1 MFPAL
6 NVWTFP
12 SELSARDLIQAA
24 ADAGAKGV
32 ELAPTAEGPFSIDAP
47 QRELRDLVSLAAN
60 LDIRITG
67 LVAVH
72 TWQFNFA
79 SPDAA
84 DRRKS
89 EELTLR
95 MLDQA
100 AALGAG
106 AVLIIPA
113 VVGKHDESVPRVS
126 YADALQATSQ
136 ALSRL
141 RHEAEARRVAL
152 AIENVWNRFLLSPV
166 ETADLID
173 RADSPWVGV
182 YFDVGNVMPF
192 GYPQDWIETLGGRIV
207 RVHLKDY
214 DLSVP
219 GAGGFC
225 ALGEGSVDWTA
236 VMRALR
242 TVGYDGPLTYEGGG
256 DPADVIQR
264 IERIMD
270 GRPASEGSNRA

>member
-12 SELSARDLIQAA
+12 PELSARDVIQAA
-24 ADAGAKGV
+24 SDAGAKGI
-32 ELAPTAEGPFSIDAP
+32 ELTPTADGPFSIDTP

-60 LDIRITG
+60 LNIRITA
-67 LVAVH
+67 LVAAH

-79 SPDAA
+79 SPDPA

-89 EELTLR
+89 EELTVR
-95 MLDQA
+95 VLDQA
-100 AALGAG
+100 AALEAG

-113 VVGKHDESVPRVS
+113 VVGKHDEPAPRVS
-126 YADALQATSQ
+126 YADALQATAE

-173 RADSPWVGV
+173 RVNSPWVGV

-192 GYPQDWIETLGGRIV
+192 GYPQHWIETLGGRIV

-214 DLSVP
+214 DLAVP
-219 GAGGFC
+219 GAGGFR

-236 VMRALR
+236 VMAALR
-242 TVGYDGPLTYEGGG
+242 NAGYDGPLTYEGSG

-270 GRPASEGSNRA
+270 GRPALERSIRT

>member
-24 ADAGAKGV
+24 SDAGAKGI
-32 ELAPTAEGPFSIDAP
+32 ELAPSADGPFSIDAP
-47 QRELRDLVSLAAN
+47 QPELREMVSLAAN

-79 SPDAA
+79 SPDSA

-100 AALGAG
+100 AALEAG

-113 VVGKHDESVPRVS
+113 VVGKHDEPTPRVS
-126 YADALQATSQ
+126 YADALQATSE

-141 RHEAEARRVAL
+141 RHEAEVRRVAL
-152 AIENVWNRFLLSPV
+152 ALENVWNRFLLSPI

-173 RADSPWVGV
+173 RVNSPWVGV

-192 GYPQDWIETLGGRIV
+192 GYPQDWIETLGGRIL

-214 DLSVP
+214 DLGVP
-219 GAGGFC
+219 GVDGFC
-225 ALGEGSVDWTA
+225 RLGEGSVDWTA
-236 VMRALR
+236 VMRTLR
-242 TVGYDGPLTYEGGG
+242 NAGYDGPLTYEGGG

-270 GRPASEGSNRA
+270 GRPAFERSDPG